1 MSLIRATNSSM
12 PNLVGLSLLV
22 GGGASALS
30 VMVGGAPILNFPGR
44 EVADF
49 AFGAA
54 ASVTGFFV
62 LKEGSAVAA
71 WLAGF
76 LVVGAMVYA
85 GLSIDAD
92 QAGRMT
98 KAAINAAKTGATTA
112 TDSVANGT
120 PISQYRAIRQLH
132 PAENAECEEV
142 AVLEA
147 SVEDTG
153 KGVTLPKRLEWTQS
167 KQGKLNCS
175 IASDGKRWV
184 WSAN

>member
-12 PNLVGLSLLV
+12 PNLVGLGLLV

-30 VMVGGAPILNFPGR
+30 VMVGGNPILNFPGR

-54 ASVTGFFV
+54 TGITGFYV
-62 LKEGSAVAA
+62 LKEGSALAA
-71 WLAGF
+71 WLAGA
-76 LVVGAMVYA
+76 LVAGAMIYA
-85 GLSIDAD
+85 GLAVDTD
-92 QAGRMT
+92 QAGRML
-98 KAAINAAKTGATTA
+98 KATVNAAKTGATSA
-112 TDSVANGT
+112 ADSVANDSPNGE
-120 PISQYRAIRQLH
+120 YRAIRQLH

-147 SVEDTG
+147 SVADTG

-167 KQGKLNCS
+167 KAGKLNCS